1 MLKNYFK
8 IAIAVLRRRKFF
20 TFISLFGISLT
31 LTVLM
36 VLAAF
41 IEKLTNPAYPAD
53 KNNRSLYIKRLT
65 YTSKKGWINSSGSSF
80 YFLTHYAGSLKTPV
94 KLAIVSRNNSSN
106 AYVNNKKIVI
116 DIKYTNADL
125 WDITNYQFI
134 EGKPFT
140 AEQVKK
146 ADRVAVISER
156 TRKEYFGD
164 VATVVGKFIEAD
176 NVSYRVTGV
185 IKSVPEIE
193 EVFYANMFLPYTVA
207 KDDYKNKAFM
217 GNYSAVLLSPSEQMV
232 KKMRTEYEQMVAR
245 IPIPNNDKK
254 DFDALHSNADTYFET
269 YTRQLFG
276 NANSAGYVRFF
287 VFISLFVLL
296 FMLLPTVNL
305 VNVNITRIMERS
317 SEIGVRKAFGAS
329 SKTLV
334 YQFIVENIILTILGG
349 IIGVI
354 LTMIILQLINSSGL
368 LPDLDLTINFLVL
381 LYSLLACL
389 FFGLLSG
396 VYPAWR
402 MSRLDVVTAL
412 KAQ

>member
-41 IEKLTNPAYPAD
+41 IEKLTNPVYPGD
-53 KNNRSLYIKRLT
+53 KNDRSLYIKRLT
-65 YTSKKGWINSSGSSF
+65 YTSKKGWINSSGSSY

-94 KLAIVSRNNSSN
+94 KMAIVSSNSSSN

-125 WDITNYQFI
+125 WDVANYQFV
-134 EGKPFT
+134 EGKPFS
-140 AEQVKK
+140 AGQINR

-164 VATVVGKFIEAD
+164 VSTVVGKFIEAD
-176 NVSYRVTGV
+176 NISYRITGV
-185 IKSVPEIE
+185 IKNVPEIE
-193 EVFYANMFLPYTVA
+193 EVFYASMYLPYTVA
-207 KDDYKNKAFM
+207 KGDYRSKDLQ
-217 GNYSAVLLSPSEQMV
+217 GSYSAVLLSPSEQLV
-232 KKMRTEYEQMVAR
+232 KKMRAEYEQMTAR
-245 IPIPNNDKK
+245 IPVPDKEY
-254 DFDALHSNADTYFET
+254 DTLHSNADTYFET
-269 YTRQLFG
+269 YTRQFFG
-276 NANSAGYVRFF
+276 NADSAGYVRFF

-354 LTMIILQLINSSGL
+354 LTTIILQAINGSGL
-368 LPDLDLTINFLVL
+368 IPDLDLAINPLVL

-402 MSRLDVVTAL
+402 MSRLNVVTAL

>member
-41 IEKLTNPAYPAD
+41 IEKVTNPAYPGD
-53 KNNRSLYIKRLT
+53 KNSRSLYIERLT
-65 YTSKKGWINSSGSSF
+65 YTSKEGWINSSGSSF
-80 YFLTHYAGSLKTPV
+80 YFLTHYAGSLKTLV
-94 KLAIVSRNNSSN
+94 KMAIVSRNTSSN

-116 DIKYTNADL
+116 DIKYNNADL
-125 WDITNYQFI
+125 WDVANYQFI

-140 AEQVKK
+140 ADQIKR

-156 TRKEYFGD
+156 TRQEYFGD
-164 VATVVGKFIEAD
+164 ATTVVGKYIEAD
-176 NVSYRVTGV
+176 NISYRVTGV
-185 IKSVPEIE
+185 IKNVPEIE
-193 EVFYANMFLPYTVA
+193 RFFYANMFLPYTVA
-207 KDDYKNKAFM
+207 KTDYRSKDF
-217 GNYSAVLLSPSEQMV
+217 GGEYSAILLAPSEQLV
-232 KKMRTEYEQMVAR
+232 KKMRTEYGQIVAR
-245 IPIPNNDKK
+245 IPIPESNKK
-254 DFDALHSNADTYFET
+254 DFDTLHSNADTYFET
-269 YTRQLFG
+269 FTRPFFG
-276 NANSAGYVRFF
+276 KPDSAGYVRFF
-287 VFISLFVLL
+287 AYISLLVLL

-334 YQFIVENIILTILGG
+334 YQFITENIILTLLGG
-349 IIGVI
+349 IIGVV
-354 LTMIILQLINSSGL
+354 LTIIILQTINGSGL
-368 LPDLDLTINFLVL
+368 IPDLDLTINPLVL

>member
-41 IEKLTNPAYPAD
+41 IEKLTNPVYPGD
-53 KNNRSLYIKRLT
+53 KNDRSLYIKRLT
-65 YTSKKGWINSSGSSF
+65 YTSKKGWINSSGSSY

-94 KLAIVSRNNSSN
+94 KMAIVSSNSSSN

-125 WDITNYQFI
+125 WDVANYQFV
-134 EGKPFT
+134 EGKPFS
-140 AEQVKK
+140 AGQINR

-164 VATVVGKFIEAD
+164 VSTVVGKFIEAD
-176 NVSYRVTGV
+176 NISYRITGV
-185 IKSVPEIE
+185 IKNVPEIE
-193 EVFYANMFLPYTVA
+193 EVFYANMYLPYTVA
-207 KDDYKNKAFM
+207 KGDYRNKDLQ
-217 GNYSAVLLSPSEQMV
+217 GSYSAVLLSPSEQLV
-232 KKMRTEYEQMVAR
+232 KKMRAEYEQMTAR
-245 IPIPNNDKK
+245 IPVPDKEY
-254 DFDALHSNADTYFET
+254 DTLHSNADTYFET
-269 YTRQLFG
+269 YTRQFFG
-276 NANSAGYVRFF
+276 NADSAGYVRFF

-354 LTMIILQLINSSGL
+354 LTTIILQAINGSGL
-368 LPDLDLTINFLVL
+368 IPDLDLAINPLVL

-402 MSRLDVVTAL
+402 MSRLNVVTAL

>member
-1 MLKNYFK
+1 MLKNYLK
-8 IAIAVLRRRKFF
+8 IAMAVLKRRKFF

-41 IEKLTNPAYPAD
+41 IEKLANPVYPGD
-53 KNNRSLYIKRLT
+53 KNNRSLYINRLT
-65 YTSKKGWINSSGSSF
+65 YTSKKGWINSGGSSF

-94 KLAIVSRNNSSN
+94 KMAVVSRNSSSN
-106 AYVNNKKIVI
+106 AYVNDRKIVI

-125 WDITNYQFI
+125 WDIANYQFI

-140 AEQVKK
+140 ADQIKR
-146 ADRVAVISER
+146 ADHVAVISER
-156 TRKEYFGD
+156 TRNEYFGED
-164 VATVVGKFIEAD
+164 ATAVGKFIEAD
-176 NVSYRVTGV
+176 NINYRITGV
-185 IKSVPEIE
+185 IRSVPETE
-193 EVFYANMFLPYTVA
+193 EVFYASMYLPYTVA
-207 KDDYKNKAFM
+207 KADYRDKSFQGA
-217 GNYSAVLLSPSEQMV
+217 YSAILLAPSEQLV
-232 KKMRTEYEQMVAR
+232 KKMRMEYEQMTAR
-245 IPIPNNDKK
+245 IPVPDKA
-254 DFDALHSNADTYFET
+254 FDTLHSNADTYFET
-269 YTRQLFG
+269 YIRQVFG
-276 NANSAGYVRFF
+276 NADSAGYVRF
-287 VFISLFVLL
+287 VAFISLFVLL

-354 LTMIILQLINSSGL
+354 LTMIILQVINSSGL
-368 LPDLDLTINFLVL
+368 IPDLDLAIDPLVL

-402 MSRLDVVTAL
+402 MSRLNVVTAL

>member
-41 IEKLTNPAYPAD
+41 IEKLTNPVYPGD
-53 KNNRSLYIKRLT
+53 KNDRSLYIKRLT
-65 YTSKKGWINSSGSSF
+65 YTSKKGWINSSGSSY

-94 KLAIVSRNNSSN
+94 KMAIVSSNSSSN

-125 WDITNYQFI
+125 WDVANYQFV
-134 EGKPFT
+134 EGKPFS
-140 AEQVKK
+140 AGQINR

-164 VATVVGKFIEAD
+164 VSTVVGKFIEAD
-176 NVSYRVTGV
+176 NISYRITGV
-185 IKSVPEIE
+185 IKNVPEIE
-193 EVFYANMFLPYTVA
+193 EFFYASMYLPYTVA
-207 KDDYKNKAFM
+207 KGDYRSKDLQ
-217 GNYSAVLLSPSEQMV
+217 GSYSAVLLSPSEQLV
-232 KKMRTEYEQMVAR
+232 KKMRAEYEQMTAR
-245 IPIPNNDKK
+245 IPVPDKEY
-254 DFDALHSNADTYFET
+254 DTLHSNADTYFET
-269 YTRQLFG
+269 YTRQFFG
-276 NANSAGYVRFF
+276 NADSAGYVRFF

-354 LTMIILQLINSSGL
+354 LTTIILQAINGSGL
-368 LPDLDLTINFLVL
+368 IPDLDLAINPLVL

-402 MSRLDVVTAL
+402 MSRLNVVTAL

>member
-8 IAIAVLRRRKFF
+8 IAIAVLKRRKFF

-41 IEKLTNPAYPAD
+41 IEKLTNPIYPAD

-80 YFLTHYAGSLKTPV
+80 YFLSHYAGSLKTPV
-94 KLAIVSRNNSSN
+94 KMAIVSGNSSSN

-125 WDITNYQFI
+125 WDIANYQFI

-140 AEQVKK
+140 ADQIKQ

-156 TRKEYFGD
+156 TRNEYFGD
-164 VATVVGKFIEAD
+164 GTTAVGKFIEAD
-176 NVSYRVTGV
+176 NVKYRVTGV
-185 IKSVPEIE
+185 VRTVPEIE
-193 EVFYANMFLPYTVA
+193 EVFYASMYLPYTVA
-207 KDDYKNKAFM
+207 KADYRDKSFQGA
-217 GNYSAVLLSPSEQMV
+217 YSAILLSPSEQLLQ
-232 KKMRTEYEQMVAR
+232 KMRMEYQQMTAR
-245 IPIPNNDKK
+245 IPLPDKE
-254 DFDALHSNADTYFET
+254 FDALHSDADTYFET

-276 NANSAGYVRFF
+276 NADSAGYVRF
-287 VFISLFVLL
+287 VIFISLFILL

-349 IIGVI
+349 IIGVV
-354 LTMIILQLINSSGL
+354 LTVAILQVINSSGL
-368 LPDLDLTINFLVL
+368 IPDLDLAVDPLVL

-402 MSRLDVVTAL
+402 MSRLNVVTAL

>member
-125 WDITNYQFI
+125 WDIANYQFI

-140 AEQVKK
+140 ADQIKK

-176 NVSYRVTGV
+176 NINYRVTGV

-207 KDDYKNKAFM
+207 KDDYRNKEFM

-245 IPIPNNDKK
+245 IPLPDKT
-254 DFDALHSNADTYFET
+254 FDALHSNADSYFET

-276 NANSAGYVRFF
+276 NPDSTGYVRFI
-287 VFISLFVLL
+287 VYTSLFALL

-305 VNVNITRIMERS
+305 INVNITRIMERS

-334 YQFIVENIILTILGG
+334 YQLIVENIILTIFGG

-368 LPDLDLTINFLVL
+368 LPDLDLTINPLVL

-402 MSRLDVVTAL
+402 MSRLDVVMAL
-412 KAQ
+412 KEQ

>member
-1 MLKNYFK
+1 M
-8 IAIAVLRRRKFF
+8 AVLKRRKFF

-41 IEKLTNPAYPAD
+41 IEKLANPVYPGD
-53 KNNRSLYIKRLT
+53 KNNRSLYINRLT
-65 YTSKKGWINSSGSSF
+65 YTSKKGWINSGGSSF

-94 KLAIVSRNNSSN
+94 KMAVVSRNSSSN
-106 AYVNNKKIVI
+106 AYVNDRKIVI

-125 WDITNYQFI
+125 WDIANYQFI

-140 AEQVKK
+140 ADQIKR
-146 ADRVAVISER
+146 ADHVAVISER
-156 TRKEYFGD
+156 TRNEYFGED
-164 VATVVGKFIEAD
+164 ATAVGKFIEAD
-176 NVSYRVTGV
+176 NINYRITGV
-185 IKSVPEIE
+185 IRSVPETE
-193 EVFYANMFLPYTVA
+193 EVFYASMYLPYTVA
-207 KDDYKNKAFM
+207 KADYRDKSFQGA
-217 GNYSAVLLSPSEQMV
+217 YSAILLAPSEQLV
-232 KKMRTEYEQMVAR
+232 KKMRMEYEQMTAR
-245 IPIPNNDKK
+245 IPVPDKA
-254 DFDALHSNADTYFET
+254 FDTLHSNADTYFET
-269 YTRQLFG
+269 YIRQVFG
-276 NANSAGYVRFF
+276 NADSAGYVRF
-287 VFISLFVLL
+287 VAFISLFVLL

-354 LTMIILQLINSSGL
+354 LTMIILQVINSSGL
-368 LPDLDLTINFLVL
+368 IPDLDLAIDPLVL

-402 MSRLDVVTAL
+402 MSRLNVVTAL

>member
-125 WDITNYQFI
+125 WDIANYQFV

-140 AEQVKK
+140 TDQIKK

-176 NVSYRVTGV
+176 NISYRVTGV

-207 KDDYKNKAFM
+207 KDDYRNKEFM

-245 IPIPNNDKK
+245 IPLPDKT
-254 DFDALHSNADTYFET
+254 FDALHSNADSYFET

-276 NANSAGYVRFF
+276 NPDSTGYVRFI
-287 VFISLFVLL
+287 VYTSLFALL

-305 VNVNITRIMERS
+305 INVNITRIMERS

-334 YQFIVENIILTILGG
+334 YQLIVENIILTIFGG

-368 LPDLDLTINFLVL
+368 LPDLDLTINPLVL

-402 MSRLDVVTAL
+402 MSRLDVVMAL
-412 KAQ
+412 KEQ

>member
-1 MLKNYFK
+1 
-8 IAIAVLRRRKFF
+8 LRRRKFF

-41 IEKLTNPAYPAD
+41 IEKLTNPVYPGD
-53 KNNRSLYIKRLT
+53 KNSRSLYIKRLT
-65 YTSKKGWINSSGSSF
+65 YTSKKGWMNSSGSSF

-94 KLAIVSRNNSSN
+94 KIAIVSSNSSSN

-125 WDITNYQFI
+125 WDVANYHFI

-140 AEQVKK
+140 TDQINR

-156 TRKEYFGD
+156 TRNEYFGEG
-164 VATVVGKFIEAD
+164 ATVVGKFVEAD
-176 NVSYRVTGV
+176 NITYQITGV
-185 IKSVPEIE
+185 IKNVPEIE
-193 EVFYANMFLPYTVA
+193 EVFYASMYLPYTVA
-207 KDDYKNKAFM
+207 KRDYRDKNFQGDYA
-217 GNYSAVLLSPSEQMV
+217 AVLLSPSEQLV
-232 KKMRTEYEQMVAR
+232 KKMRAEYEQMAVR
-245 IPIPNNDKK
+245 IPLPDKE
-254 DFDALHSNADTYFET
+254 FDTLHSNADTYFET
-269 YTRQLFG
+269 YTRPFFG
-276 NANSAGYVRFF
+276 NANSTGYVRFF
-287 VFISLFVLL
+287 VFIGLFVLL

-349 IIGVI
+349 IIGVL
-354 LTMIILQLINSSGL
+354 LTIIILQVINSSGL
-368 LPDLDLTINFLVL
+368 IPDLDLAINPLVL

>member
-41 IEKLTNPAYPAD
+41 IEKVTNPAYPGD

-65 YTSKKGWINSSGSSF
+65 YTSKKGWINSGGSSF

-94 KLAIVSRNNSSN
+94 KMAIVSRNTSSN

-116 DIKYTNADL
+116 DMKYTNADL
-125 WDITNYQFI
+125 WNIANYQFI

-140 AEQVKK
+140 PDQINK

-156 TRKEYFGD
+156 TRNEYFGD
-164 VATVVGKFIEAD
+164 AVTVVGKYIEAD
-176 NVSYRVTGV
+176 NISYRITGV
-185 IKSVPEIE
+185 IKNVPEIE

-207 KDDYKNKAFM
+207 KSDYRNKDFW
-217 GNYSAVLLSPSEQMV
+217 GDYSAILLSPSEQLV
-232 KKMRTEYEQMVAR
+232 TKMRTEYEQMVTR
-245 IPIPNNDKK
+245 IPIPDNMKK
-254 DFDALHSNADTYFET
+254 DFDTLHSDADTYFET
-269 YTRQLFG
+269 FTRGFFG
-276 NANSAGYVRFF
+276 NADNAGYARFLLF
-287 VFISLFVLL
+287 MSLFVLL

-334 YQFIVENIILTILGG
+334 YQFITENIILTILGG

-354 LTMIILQLINSSGL
+354 LTIVILQVINSSGL
-368 LPDLDLTINFLVL
+368 IPDLDLNINPLVL

-402 MSRLDVVTAL
+402 MSRLNVVMAL

>member
-125 WDITNYQFI
+125 WDIANYQFV

-140 AEQVKK
+140 ADQIKK

-176 NVSYRVTGV
+176 NINYRVTGV

-207 KDDYKNKAFM
+207 KDDYRNKEFM

-245 IPIPNNDKK
+245 IPLPDKT
-254 DFDALHSNADTYFET
+254 FDALHSNADSYFET

-276 NANSAGYVRFF
+276 NPDSTGYVRFI
-287 VFISLFVLL
+287 VYTSLFALL

-305 VNVNITRIMERS
+305 INVNITRIMERS

-334 YQFIVENIILTILGG
+334 YQLIVENIILTIFGG

-368 LPDLDLTINFLVL
+368 LPDLDLTINPLVL

-402 MSRLDVVTAL
+402 MSRLDVVMAL
-412 KAQ
+412 KEQ

>member
-8 IAIAVLRRRKFF
+8 IAMAVLKRRKFF

-41 IEKLTNPAYPAD
+41 IEKLANPVYPGD
-53 KNNRSLYIKRLT
+53 KNNRSLYINRLT
-65 YTSKKGWINSSGSSF
+65 YTSKKGWINSGGSSF

-94 KLAIVSRNNSSN
+94 KMAVVSRNSSSN
-106 AYVNNKKIVI
+106 AYVNDRKIVI

-125 WDITNYQFI
+125 WDIANYQFI

-140 AEQVKK
+140 ADQIKR
-146 ADRVAVISER
+146 ADHVAVISER
-156 TRKEYFGD
+156 TRNEYFGED
-164 VATVVGKFIEAD
+164 ATAVGKFIEAD
-176 NVSYRVTGV
+176 NINYRITGV
-185 IKSVPEIE
+185 IRSVPETE
-193 EVFYANMFLPYTVA
+193 EVFYASMYLPYTVA
-207 KDDYKNKAFM
+207 KADYRDKSFQGA
-217 GNYSAVLLSPSEQMV
+217 YSAVLLAPSEQLV
-232 KKMRTEYEQMVAR
+232 KKMRMEYEQMTAR
-245 IPIPNNDKK
+245 IPVPDKA
-254 DFDALHSNADTYFET
+254 FDTLHSNADTYFET
-269 YTRQLFG
+269 YIRQVFG
-276 NANSAGYVRFF
+276 NADSAGYVRF
-287 VFISLFVLL
+287 VAFISLFVLL

-354 LTMIILQLINSSGL
+354 LTVIILQLINSSGL
-368 LPDLDLTINFLVL
+368 IPDLDLAIDPLVL

-402 MSRLDVVTAL
+402 MSRLNVVTAL

>member
-36 VLAAF
+36 VLTAF
-41 IEKLTNPAYPAD
+41 IEKLTNPVYPGD
-53 KNNRSLYIKRLT
+53 KNNRSLYITRLT

-94 KLAIVSRNNSSN
+94 KMAIVSSNSSSN
-106 AYVNNKKIVI
+106 AYVNNKKVVI
-116 DIKYTNADL
+116 DIRYTNAHL
-125 WDITNYQFI
+125 WDVANYQFI
-134 EGKPFT
+134 EGKPYT
-140 AEQVKK
+140 IDQINR

-156 TRKEYFGD
+156 TRNEYFGEG
-164 VATVVGKFIEAD
+164 ATVVGKFIEAD
-176 NVSYRVTGV
+176 NINYRITGV
-185 IKSVPEIE
+185 IKNVPELE
-193 EVFYANMFLPYTVA
+193 EVFYANMYLPYTVSK
-207 KDDYKNKAFM
+207 KDYRDKGFQ
-217 GNYSAVLLSPSEQMV
+217 GDYSAVLLAPSEQLLE
-232 KKMRTEYEQMVAR
+232 KMRAEYEQMTAR
-245 IPIPNNDKK
+245 IPLPDKA
-254 DFDALHSNADTYFET
+254 FDTLHSNADTYFET
-269 YTRQLFG
+269 YSRPFFG
-276 NANSAGYVRFF
+276 KADNNGYVRFI

-334 YQFIVENIILTILGG
+334 YQFIIENIILTILGG
-349 IIGVI
+349 IIGII
-354 LTMIILQLINSSGL
+354 LTVIILQVINRSGL
-368 LPDLDLTINFLVL
+368 IADLDLTVNPIVL

-402 MSRLDVVTAL
+402 MSRLNVVTAL